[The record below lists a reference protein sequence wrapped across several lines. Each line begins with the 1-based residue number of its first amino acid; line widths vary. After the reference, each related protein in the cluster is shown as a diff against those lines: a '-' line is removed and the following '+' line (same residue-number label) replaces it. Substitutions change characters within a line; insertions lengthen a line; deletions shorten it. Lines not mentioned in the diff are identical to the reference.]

1 MLALGLFLLLP
12 AVSVSAQWGNDQ
24 RRDRRDDRYDRR
36 DDRRDDRWDR
46 RDQRRDDRWDRRD
59 DRWGRRDDR
68 WDRREGRRGRGWD
81 GYPNYGGSFQ
91 LRQTALNAGYNSGIE
106 RGRRDRRR
114 GERFDPS
121 RHSDYRNA
129 NKDYSS
135 RLGDRYTYERYF
147 RDAFVTG
154 YRDGYNGY

>member
-1 MLALGLFLLLP
+1 MRSNFGLLKKVSMLALGLFLLLP
-12 AVSVSAQWGNDQ
+12 TVSVSAQWGNNQ
-24 RRDRRDDRYDRR
+24 RRDRRDDRYERR
-36 DDRRDDRWDR
+36 DQRRDDRWDR
-46 RDQRRDDRWDRRD
+46 RDQRRDDRWDRR
-59 DRWGRRDDR
+59 
-68 WDRREGRRGRGWD
+68 EGRRGRGD
-81 GYPNYGGSFQ
+81 NYPNYGGSFQ

-106 RGRRDRRR
+106 RGRRDRNR

-135 RLGDRYTYERYF
+135 RLGDRYIYQRYF
-147 RDAFVTG
+147 RDAFQTG

>member
-1 MLALGLFLLLP
+1 MRSNIGLWKKVSMLALGLFLLLP
-12 AVSVSAQWGNDQ
+12 TVSVSAQWGNDQ

-36 DDRRDDRWDR
+36 DQRRDDRWDR
-46 RDQRRDDRWDRRD
+46 RDQRRDDRW
-59 DRWGRRDDR
+59 
-68 WDRREGRRGRGWD
+68 GRRGRNGD

-91 LRQTALNAGYNSGIE
+91 LRQTALNAGYNNGIE
-106 RGRRDRRR
+106 RGRRDRSR

-135 RLGDRYTYERYF
+135 RLGDRYIYQRYF
-147 RDAFVTG
+147 REAFETG